1 MNDIINKEKIP
12 WHSLSKKEISER
24 LGAVSNGL
32 SDDERQ
38 IRLSLYGHNKISED
52 KKVTPFQIFLKQ
64 FKSILIFILIIA
76 AFASLAVGELT
87 DFAAIIAIVLLNA
100 VLGFF
105 QEWQAEKAINALK
118 QMLGLKAYVLSGGIE
133 TEIEAENIVPGD
145 IVVLESGRK
154 VPADLV
160 FLETITLNI
169 DESVLTGESVPVGK
183 NTILTKEDA
192 PIGDR
197 YNMAYMGTVV
207 ANGRGKGIV
216 VNTGMQTEFGR
227 IAGLT
232 SGIKDEKTILSK
244 QMDSLGKN
252 ISAIS
257 IFVAVLIVILGIIQ
271 NRDLIEMFL
280 TTVSLAVA
288 VIPEGLPAV
297 VTLTLA
303 IGIKNMYKKRCLI
316 RHLAASETLGS
327 VSVICTDKTGTLTK
341 NEMTLTSI
349 YASNMIFN
357 VTGSGY
363 DPKGEFLLNGKV
375 IRPGEYDGLSY
386 FLQAGLLCNHAVLT
400 GKKGEWKI
408 IGTPTEGAFVVA
420 AHKADI
426 PEYSLPV
433 QAIRKEFSFDSS
445 RKRMTTIYE
454 SEDGFIEYSKGAPE
468 IILRLSDRIFQNGRE
483 EKLDDETRNK
493 LKTVYESFAGE
504 GLRVLAVASRKT
516 GAEIL
521 ETAEEAEKNLVFL
534 GFAGIIDPPRT
545 EAKDAIKLC
554 RSAGVD
560 VILITGD
567 FEITAKAVAESVG
580 LQSEGVINGSDIDE
594 LDDKTLSERLSK
606 TKILARVTA
615 EHKLRI
621 IDILSKDGKTVA
633 MTGDGVNDAP
643 ALKKADIGIAMG
655 IKGSDVAKEA
665 SDMILVD
672 DNFESI
678 VAGIHEGR
686 REYDNIRKFTQYLLS
701 SNVGEIAAI
710 IAGML
715 SGLPLILMPLQILWM
730 NLATDGVSALALG
743 VEPAEN
749 DIMLQ
754 KPKNPNEN
762 MLGKK
767 VILMILIVGLYIG
780 IATFALFLFFNIRD
794 LDHARTMAFTGII
807 FIELIN
813 VFNFRSFRQ
822 TLKSTGFFS
831 NPYIIAAILS
841 SLVLQLIVVY
851 TPCFQ
856 AVFLTVAL
864 SVSDWALIIAVS
876 LPLVIG
882 GEVYKF
888 ITGIKSQNQNP
899 GDKNLN
905 MAV

>member
-271 NRDLIEMFL
+271 NRDLMEMFL

-341 NEMTLTSI
+341 NEMTLTRI

-483 EKLDDETRNK
+483 EKLDDETRNR

-521 ETAEEAEKNLVFL
+521 ETAEEAENNLVFL

-545 EAKDAIKLC
+545 EAKAAIKLC

-580 LQSEGVINGSDIDE
+580 LQSEGVINGSEIDE
-594 LDDKTLSERLSK
+594 LDDDTLSERLSK

-701 SNVGEIAAI
+701 SNVGEIVAI
-710 IAGML
+710 IAGMI
-715 SGLPLILMPLQILWM
+715 SGLPLILMPLQILWI

-888 ITGIKSQNQNP
+888 ITGINSQN
-899 GDKNLN
+899 
-905 MAV
+905 